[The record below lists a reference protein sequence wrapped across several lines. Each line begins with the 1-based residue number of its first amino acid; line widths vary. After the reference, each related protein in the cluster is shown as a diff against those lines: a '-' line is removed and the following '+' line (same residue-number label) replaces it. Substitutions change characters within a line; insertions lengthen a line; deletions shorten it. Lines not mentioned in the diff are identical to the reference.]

1 MSKKLNI
8 FIIASILTVFSTASF
23 ADKGWRLFAGMEE
36 GFAHEASLSVLL
48 GAMGPDSKIG
58 DSGLAGGIELSFN
71 CPLIQPPTN
80 KIRQQVSMTH
90 YKDGDSD
97 IKTIQI
103 NPHYVVEV
111 MPKLWIG
118 GGPGIGYVRAD
129 VNNVTS
135 NMVAAQVGASVS
147 YSIDKVFLGAE
158 ARYQFTQS
166 DEVGGPAYNVD
177 GASNW
182 QTVIKVGYNFY

>member
-8 FIIASILTVFSTASF
+8 IIIALFLTAFSTASF

-36 GFAHEASLSVLL
+36 DFVHEASLSVTL

-58 DSGLAGGIELSFN
+58 ETGFAHGLELSFN
-71 CPLIQPPTN
+71 CPLIQPPSN
-80 KIRQQVSMTH
+80 KIRQQVSITR
-90 YKDGDSD
+90 YVKGDSD
-97 IKTIQI
+97 IQTVQI

-111 MPKLWIG
+111 LPKLWLG

-129 VNNVTS
+129 VNNITS

-147 YSIDKVFLGAE
+147 YSIKKVFLGAE
-158 ARYQFTQS
+158 ARYQFTQG
-166 DEVGGPAYNVD
+166 DEVGGPSYNVD

>member
-8 FIIASILTVFSTASF
+8 FIIASILTIFSTASF

-36 GFAHEASLSVLL
+36 GFVHEASLSVLL

-58 DSGLAGGIELSFN
+58 DSGFAHGVELSFN

-80 KIRQQVSMTH
+80 KIRQQVSVTS
-90 YKDGDSD
+90 YSDGDSD
-97 IKTIQI
+97 IKTVQI
-103 NPHYVVEV
+103 NPHYVIEV
-111 MPKLWIG
+111 MPKLWVG

-135 NMVAAQVGASVS
+135 NMVAAQVGGSIS
-147 YSIDKVFLGAE
+147 YSIKKVFLGAE
-158 ARYQFTQS
+158 ARYQFTQG
-166 DEVGGPAYNVD
+166 DEVGGPSYAD